1 MSGTDH
7 AAKKDEMGLLHDEVA
22 KKLRKVIK
30 EGETEYKAGK
40 KVKVPVSAAMLG
52 VAIRFLKDN
61 NITCDEG
68 LASRPIGELRRSLE
82 LVTKHDEEE
91 EDLPNFGPN

>member
-1 MSGTDH
+1 MNGTKG

-22 KKLRKVIK
+22 RKLRKVIK
-30 EGETEYKAGK
+30 EGETEIKAGK
-40 KVKVPVSAAMLG
+40 EVKVPVSAAMLG

-61 NITCDEG
+61 NITCEEG

-82 LVTKHDEEE
+82 LVNQQDEED
-91 EDLPNFGPN
+91 EDLPKFAN